1 MQPKLL
7 QMIVSNEF
15 LKQRE
20 TEAFLKFNHLDWAFW
35 QPEKT
40 MGGKM
45 SPPPPNIAIS
55 SQMTMKL
62 GKDIP

>member
-35 QPEKT
+35 QPERLWEAKFLNLT
-40 MGGKM
+40 KIFVNVDFMM
-45 SPPPPNIAIS
+45 SLNS
-55 SQMTMKL
+55 NS
-62 GKDIP
+62 

>member
-1 MQPKLL
+1 MFVIMQPKLL

-35 QPEKT
+35 QPERLWEAKC
-40 MGGKM
+40 
-45 SPPPPNIAIS
+45 PPPPPRLLTLLF
-55 SQMTMKL
+55 QVR
-62 GKDIP
+62 

>member
-35 QPEKT
+35 QPKKT
-40 MGGKM
+40 VGGKM
-45 SPPPPNIAIS
+45 SPPPPLLTLLF
-55 SQMTMKL
+55 QVR
-62 GKDIP
+62 